1 MKESSHYSGDRGHPT
16 TTKWRLDRIG
26 FHLCFYMS
34 IMQPLQK
41 EYVCPVGGLLAFCG
55 WRAIFHLS
63 SAQMAP
69 HPPLQKTQCF
79 ATFLPFRPSASSF
92 FWLFL
97 FSDLPSSSLLFSSLT
112 LPTSAFPSVH
122 IVGSLTSKL
131 PSIIYLSLSTKSKQE
146 NLYTSL
152 QMLHN
157 VTHAHALAHTH
168 KHTSTHTHPK
178 KNNARVSTC
187 TSCTNE
193 GFDETYHIY
202 MEKSQVLPQWVAFM
216 VIAWGWIGRSWEL
229 HGTSTP

>member
-1 MKESSHYSGDRGHPT
+1 MKESSHYSGDRGRPT

-26 FHLCFYMS
+26 FYLCFYMS

-41 EYVCPVGGLLAFCG
+41 EYVYPVGGLLAFCG

-131 PSIIYLSLSTKSKQE
+131 PSIIYLSLSSKSKQE
-146 NLYTSL
+146 NLYTL
-152 QMLHN
+152 YKCYTMLHTR
-157 VTHAHALAHTH
+157 THWHTHTQAH
-168 KHTSTHTHPK
+168 KHTHTPK
-178 KNNARVSTC
+178 KTTRASARAPAAQMKALMK
-187 TSCTNE
+187 
-193 GFDETYHIY
+193 HIY
-202 MEKSQVLPQWVAFM
+202 GKVASSAPMSGFSLL
-216 VIAWGWIGRSWEL
+216 IAWGWIGRSWGL